1 MLSNRLAVAI
11 VGGACILAAGAGA
24 FVATRQKP
32 ATMVASE
39 AVTSPAPASAPV
51 HETEAV
57 MEPSAAVE
65 PAAKPARQAD
75 TTVSPA
81 PERPAV
87 SRTASAPAE
96 RRPAPEPAH
105 RPERREQQRPEMTA
119 ATRPAP
125 APAPAPSRPAEA
137 NDEASVPAAPHRVEP
152 AQAFSPPAPAFD
164 EVTIPADSVIG
175 LQIDNTVSSETAQ
188 VEDAVEARVS
198 RDVLADGRVAVP
210 AGARALGNVTV
221 VEQGGKFKERARL
234 ALRFHTLVL
243 ADGTTIPIQTD
254 TVYSDGES
262 PSRSSATKIGIGTAA
277 GTIAGAIF
285 GGGKGAVIGG
295 AVGAAGGTAA
305 TMAGSRRAA
314 TLPAGSTI
322 TVRVLSPVDVT
333 VER

>member
-39 AVTSPAPASAPV
+39 AVTSPAPVSAPV

-57 MEPSAAVE
+57 MEPSAAVV
-65 PAAKPARQAD
+65 PAAKPARLAD
-75 TTVSPA
+75 TVSPA
-81 PERPAV
+81 PERPAR
-87 SRTASAPAE
+87 SRTASPPAE
-96 RRPAPEPAH
+96 RRPAPAPA
-105 RPERREQQRPEMTA
+105 RPPERREQPRPEMTA
-119 ATRPAP
+119 ASRPAP
-125 APAPAPSRPAEA
+125 AQAPGRPTEGS
-137 NDEASVPAAPHRVEP
+137 DEASVPPAPHRVEP
-152 AQAFSPPAPAFD
+152 AQASPPPAPAFD

-254 TVYSDGES
+254 TVYRDGES

-305 TMAGSRRAA
+305 TMAGSRHAA

>member
-24 FVATRQKP
+24 FVAIRQKP

-65 PAAKPARQAD
+65 PAAKPPRLAD

-81 PERPAV
+81 PERPAM

-96 RRPAPEPAH
+96 RRPAPAPA
-105 RPERREQQRPEMTA
+105 RRSERREQPRPEMTA

-125 APAPAPSRPAEA
+125 AQAPARPAEG
-137 NDEASVPAAPHRVEP
+137 NDEASVPAAPPRVEP
-152 AQAFSPPAPAFD
+152 AQASPPPAPAFD
-164 EVTIPADSVIG
+164 ELTIPADSVIG

-188 VEDAVEARVS
+188 VEDEVEARVS

-254 TVYSDGES
+254 TVYRDGES

>member
-24 FVATRQKP
+24 FVATRQNP
-32 ATMVASE
+32 ATVVASE

-65 PAAKPARQAD
+65 PAAKPARLAD

-81 PERPAV
+81 PERPAM

-96 RRPAPEPAH
+96 RRPAPAPA
-105 RPERREQQRPEMTA
+105 RRSERREQPRPEMAA

-125 APAPAPSRPAEA
+125 AQAPARPAEG
-137 NDEASVPAAPHRVEP
+137 NDEASVPAAPPRVEP
-152 AQAFSPPAPAFD
+152 AQASPPPAPAFD
-164 EVTIPADSVIG
+164 ELTIPADSVIG

-188 VEDAVEARVS
+188 VEDEVEARVS

-254 TVYSDGES
+254 TVYRDGES